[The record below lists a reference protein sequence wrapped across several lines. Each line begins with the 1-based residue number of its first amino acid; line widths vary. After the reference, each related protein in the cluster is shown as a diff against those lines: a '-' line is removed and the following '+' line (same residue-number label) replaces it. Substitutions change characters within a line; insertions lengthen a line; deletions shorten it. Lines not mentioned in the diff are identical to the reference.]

1 MTSIRR
7 HSALLFAVLAATALA
22 VTTAAA
28 GGMPVGSP
36 GGAAFQADA
45 PNASTNASITLA
57 NQTRDGRSVSVASAT
72 LPDGG
77 FVVLEEA
84 GPNGSVVGVSLPLG
98 PGTHEGRVTLRGVPG
113 ATPNVT
119 RLAANTTL
127 VATLHRDSD
136 GDGRFDGLVAPD
148 TDGAYTANG
157 TPVADRARVTVPP
170 AERPTTPAIAFP
182 NQTTNGT
189 AVTVDSVTLPN
200 GGYVGVHRGPYN
212 ASNATSS
219 AIGATGYLEAGS
231 YENVTVAVG
240 TVPGVNA
247 TELNR
252 RVRLSAVAYTDS
264 DGDQRFRYVPSNGSD
279 DEPYIEES
287 PVNNTALVTVET
299 PPNTTAP
306 TGNTTTTPAG
316 TNTTPGVNAT
326 TTPETATTRSE
337 NTTVVATTVPATTT
351 PAGATTTPANTTI
364 PANTTTVQRTSSAT
378 PTTTPTPVTDTPT
391 ETATPVADRT
401 SEADHEATPYG
412 AGSDGRE
419 GFLDNPLL
427 PVLALTFAV
436 FVVLVAVTGQ

>member
-28 GGMPVGSP
+28 GGVPVGSP

-72 LPDGG
+72 LPDSG

-119 RLAANTTL
+119 RLGANTTL

-148 TDGAYTANG
+148 TDGAYAANG

-170 AERPTTPAIAFP
+170 AERPTTAAIAFA

-189 AVTVDSVTLPN
+189 AVTVDSVTLPD
-200 GGYVGVHRGPYN
+200 GGYVGLHRGPYN

-219 AIGATGYLEAGS
+219 AIGATGHLEAAS

-247 TELNR
+247 TEPNR
-252 RVRLSAVAYTDS
+252 RVRLSAVAHTDS
-264 DGDQRFRYVPSNGSD
+264 DGDRRFQYVSSNGSE
-279 DEPYIEES
+279 DEPYVEGD
-287 PVNNTALVTVET
+287 PVNTTALVTVET
-299 PPNTTAP
+299 SPDTTAP
-306 TGNTTTTPAG
+306 AGNTTTTPAD
-316 TNTTPGVNAT
+316 TNTTPAANAT
-326 TTPETATTRSE
+326 TTPEAATTANQNTTATATTVS
-337 NTTVVATTVPATTT
+337 ATTT
-351 PAGATTTPANTTI
+351 PAGATTIPANTTV
-364 PANTTTVQRTSSAT
+364 PANTTTVQRTSSVT

-391 ETATPVADRT
+391 ETAAPVADRT
-401 SEADHEATPYG
+401 SEADREATPYG

>member
-28 GGMPVGSP
+28 GGVPVGSP

-98 PGTHEGRVTLRGVPG
+98 PGTHEGRVTLRDVPG

-119 RLAANTTL
+119 RLGANTTL

-170 AERPTTPAIAFP
+170 AERPTTAAIAFP
-182 NQTTNGT
+182 NQTTNDT
-189 AVTVDSVTLPN
+189 AVTVESVTLPD
-200 GGYVGVHRGPYN
+200 GGYVGLHRGPYN

-219 AIGATGYLEAGS
+219 AIGATGHLEAAS

-247 TELNR
+247 TEPNR
-252 RVRLSAVAYTDS
+252 RVRLSAVAHTDS
-264 DGDQRFRYVPSNGSD
+264 DGDRRFQYVSSNGSE
-279 DEPYIEES
+279 DEPYVEGD
-287 PVNNTALVTVET
+287 PVNATALVTVET
-299 PPNTTAP
+299 SPDTTAP
-306 TGNTTTTPAG
+306 AGNTTTTPAD
-316 TNTTPGVNAT
+316 TNTTPAANAT
-326 TTPETATTRSE
+326 TTPEAATTANQNTTATATTVS
-337 NTTVVATTVPATTT
+337 ATTT
-351 PAGATTTPANTTI
+351 PAGATTTPANTTV
-364 PANTTTVQRTSSAT
+364 PANTTTVQRTSSVT

-401 SEADHEATPYG
+401 SEADREATPYG

>member
-28 GGMPVGSP
+28 GGVPVGSP

-119 RLAANTTL
+119 RLGANTTL

-148 TDGAYTANG
+148 TDGAYAANG

-170 AERPTTPAIAFP
+170 AERPTTAAIAFA

-189 AVTVDSVTLPN
+189 AVTVESVTLPD
-200 GGYVGVHRGPYN
+200 GGYVGLHRGPYN

-219 AIGATGYLEAGS
+219 AIGATGHLEAAS

-247 TELNR
+247 TEPNR
-252 RVRLSAVAYTDS
+252 RVRLSAVAHTDS
-264 DGDQRFRYVPSNGSD
+264 DGDRRFQYVSSNGSE
-279 DEPYIEES
+279 DEPYVEGGA
-287 PVNNTALVTVET
+287 VNATALVTVET
-299 PPNTTAP
+299 PPDTTTP
-306 TGNTTTTPAG
+306 TGNATTTPAD
-316 TNTTPGVNAT
+316 TNTTPAANAT
-326 TTPETATTRSE
+326 TTPEAATTANQNTTATATTVS
-337 NTTVVATTVPATTT
+337 ATTT
-351 PAGATTTPANTTI
+351 PAGATTTPANTTV
-364 PANTTTVQRTSSAT
+364 PANTTTVQRTSSVT

-391 ETATPVADRT
+391 ETAAPVADRT
-401 SEADHEATPYG
+401 SEADREATPYG

>member
-28 GGMPVGSP
+28 GGVPVGSP

-98 PGTHEGRVTLRGVPG
+98 PGTHEGRVTLRDVPG

-119 RLAANTTL
+119 RLGANTTL

-170 AERPTTPAIAFP
+170 AERPTTAAIAFA

-189 AVTVDSVTLPN
+189 AVTVESVTLPD
-200 GGYVGVHRGPYN
+200 GGYVGLHRGPYN

-219 AIGATGYLEAGS
+219 AIGATGHLEAAS

-247 TELNR
+247 TEPNR
-252 RVRLSAVAYTDS
+252 RVRLSAVAHTDS
-264 DGDQRFRYVPSNGSD
+264 DGDRRFQYVSSNGSE
-279 DEPYIEES
+279 DEPYVEGGA
-287 PVNNTALVTVET
+287 VNATALVTVET
-299 PPNTTAP
+299 PPDTTTP
-306 TGNTTTTPAG
+306 TGNATTTPAD
-316 TNTTPGVNAT
+316 TNTTPAANAT
-326 TTPETATTRSE
+326 TTPEAAMTANQNTTATATTVS
-337 NTTVVATTVPATTT
+337 ATTT
-351 PAGATTTPANTTI
+351 PAGATTIPANTTV
-364 PANTTTVQRTSSAT
+364 PANTTTVQRTSSVT

-391 ETATPVADRT
+391 ETAAPVADRT
-401 SEADHEATPYG
+401 SEADREATPYG

>member
-28 GGMPVGSP
+28 GGVPVGSP

-119 RLAANTTL
+119 RLGANTTL

-148 TDGAYTANG
+148 TDGAYAANG

-170 AERPTTPAIAFP
+170 AERPTTAAIAFA

-189 AVTVDSVTLPN
+189 AVTVDSVTLPD
-200 GGYVGVHRGPYN
+200 GGYVGLHRGPYN

-219 AIGATGYLEAGS
+219 AIGATGHLEAAS

-247 TELNR
+247 TEPNR
-252 RVRLSAVAYTDS
+252 RVRLSAVGHTDS
-264 DGDQRFRYVPSNGSD
+264 DGDRRFQYVSSNGSE
-279 DEPYIEES
+279 DEPYVEGD
-287 PVNNTALVTVET
+287 PVNATALVTVET
-299 PPNTTAP
+299 SPDTTAP
-306 TGNTTTTPAG
+306 AGNTTTTPAD
-316 TNTTPGVNAT
+316 TNTTPAANAT
-326 TTPETATTRSE
+326 TTPEAATTANQNTTATATTVS
-337 NTTVVATTVPATTT
+337 ATTT
-351 PAGATTTPANTTI
+351 PAGATTIPANTTV
-364 PANTTTVQRTSSAT
+364 PANTTTVQRTSSVT

-391 ETATPVADRT
+391 ETAAPVADRT
-401 SEADHEATPYG
+401 SEADREATPYG